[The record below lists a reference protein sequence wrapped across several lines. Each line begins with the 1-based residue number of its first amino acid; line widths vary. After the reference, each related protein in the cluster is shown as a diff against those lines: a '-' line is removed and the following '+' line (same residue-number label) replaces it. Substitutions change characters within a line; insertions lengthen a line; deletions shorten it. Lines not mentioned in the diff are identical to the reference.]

1 MTRRDEISGIGFR
14 EGARRSPPPL
24 SPAASAFACGGGG
37 RCRGRQRAQ
46 SPVAAPGRLPP
57 APGTG
62 RGSRAA
68 RPGPAERGAAERGA
82 PPRSRRPPPGALP
95 ASPLGRC
102 SGQRRAPAPASSVR
116 LPGQLPARRGLP
128 APGGAPRGEILLRV
142 SPSFFLVFFEFVYL
156 QFASSPPDCPSGRIA
171 DP

>member
-37 RCRGRQRAQ
+37 RRRGRQRAQ

-68 RPGPAERGAAERGA
+68 RPGPAERGA

-102 SGQRRAPAPASSVR
+102 SGQRCAPAPASSVR
-116 LPGQLPARRGLP
+116 LPGQLPAWRGLP

-142 SPSFFLVFFEFVYL
+142 APSFFLVFFEFVYL

>member
-24 SPAASAFACGGGG
+24 SPAASALACGGGG
-37 RCRGRQRAQ
+37 GRRRGRQRAQ

-82 PPRSRRPPPGALP
+82 PPRSRRPPLGALP
-95 ASPLGRC
+95 ASPLGRG
-102 SGQRRAPAPASSVR
+102 SGQRRAPAPGSSAR
-116 LPGQLPARRGLP
+116 LPGQQLPARRGLP
-128 APGGAPRGEILLRV
+128 ATGSTAWGNRPASRGEFLLG
-142 SPSFFLVFFEFVYL
+142 LL
-156 QFASSPPDCPSGRIA
+156 
-171 DP
+171 